1 MIGTLIGAGLSLASS
16 IFGGISASKARKKQR
31 EELERRLR
39 ENDAWYKR
47 KYYEDPTQRADT
59 VRLLTQMQEQIRDR
73 NLAAKGRQA
82 VMGGTEDS
90 TTATKEAN
98 NKTLADTTSK
108 IVAENEARKDKIEQ
122 EYRNRKNE
130 LENGQANQQA
140 QDAVAVANTVQGTLG
155 TASNIATALDSGEKY
170 QKKSNDDPLGLR
182 KNAYKNATDSE
193 LEALDRKVGRA

>member
-73 NLAAKGRQA
+73 NMAAKGRQA

-130 LENGQANQQA
+130 LENGQANLQA

-170 QKKSNDDPLGLR
+170 QKKSNDDPLDLR